1 MKFKTVTKQDIPI
14 LLQLI
19 KELAHYEHL
28 LHEVCADESSL
39 NKWIIDEK
47 KAEALLLEVNE
58 TIIGFILYFNNF
70 STFLGKPGI
79 YLEDLY
85 IKPEY
90 RNKGYGKLVFKHL
103 AQICIQNGYGRLEWS
118 VLDWNEPSI
127 QFYQKQGAIPMS
139 DWTVYRLSEEEL
151 KLKVEEE
158 LSKNREKDRILIQQ
172 NKLAAMGE
180 MLGNIAH
187 QWRQPLNNVSL
198 ILQFLRDNYKNK
210 EVSEEKIDKFIN
222 KANKHIEYMSETIDD
237 FRNFYKPSKTQNK
250 FFVFESIDTL
260 LDMVKNQYE
269 SENIKINFEYENI
282 EITNYENELKQAL
295 LNILN
300 NAKDALLSKKD
311 IEDFDAFINISLYK
325 NEEKMILEI
334 SNNGGNINEEILYK
348 IFEPYFT
355 TKFETQG
362 TGIGLYMTKS
372 IIETN
377 MKGKIEVQNI
387 INGVKFTITLN
398 I

>member
-1 MKFKTVTKQDIPI
+1 
-14 LLQLI
+14 
-19 KELAHYEHL
+19 
-28 LHEVCADESSL
+28 
-39 NKWIIDEK
+39 
-47 KAEALLLEVNE
+47 
-58 TIIGFILYFNNF
+58 
-70 STFLGKPGI
+70 
-79 YLEDLY
+79 
-85 IKPEY
+85 
-90 RNKGYGKLVFKHL
+90 
-103 AQICIQNGYGRLEWS
+103 
-118 VLDWNEPSI
+118 
-127 QFYQKQGAIPMS
+127 
-139 DWTVYRLSEEEL
+139 
-151 KLKVEEE
+151 
-158 LSKNREKDRILIQQ
+158 
-172 NKLAAMGE
+172 
-180 MLGNIAH
+180 
-187 QWRQPLNNVSL
+187 
-198 ILQFLRDNYKNK
+198 
-210 EVSEEKIDKFIN
+210 
-222 KANKHIEYMSETIDD
+222 
-237 FRNFYKPSKTQNK
+237 
-250 FFVFESIDTL
+250 
-260 LDMVKNQYE
+260 MVKNQYE